1 MAQKTTGVAATRPGT
16 PKMAFHN
23 SERFG
28 DILKTKDI
36 CIRYVY
42 LEFSKGS
49 QVPKMAETLVKDF
62 FFELPEE
69 YGSRMPCFL

>member
-1 MAQKTTGVAATRPGT
+1 MAKTFPEVWGYIV
-16 PKMAFHN
+16 PK
-23 SERFG
+23 
-28 DILKTKDI
+28 I
-36 CIRYVY
+36 YVY
-42 LEFSKGS
+42 LESSKGS